1 MYRGITLTPVKSKL
15 FESLLLGLYS
25 DYLISDPLQFGFKK
39 NSSCNHA
46 LFTFVESIKY
56 FTKRGSKV
64 HCAFLDA
71 SKAFD
76 KVLIN
81 GLFAKLT
88 DKKFAYHFV
97 SLLYNWYHNLSCAVV
112 WNRLLGDAFQVRCGV
127 RQGGILSPY
136 LFAIYIDDIIVQLR
150 NSGYGIQIGNIF
162 AGCLLYADDIA
173 LLSCRCCGLSK

>member
-1 MYRGITLTPVKSKL
+1 MSINVQ
-15 FESLLLGLYS
+15 YS
-25 DYLISDPLQFGFKK
+25 VFS
-39 NSSCNHA
+39 
-46 LFTFVESIKY
+46 TFVESIKY

-81 GLFAKLT
+81 GLFAKLI
-88 DKKFAYHFV
+88 DRKFPYHFV
-97 SLLYNWYHNLSCAVV
+97 SILYRNLSCAVV
-112 WNRLLGDAFQVRCGV
+112 WNRLLGDAFQARCGV

-136 LFAIYIDDIIVQLR
+136 LFAIYIDDITVQLR
-150 NSGYGIQIGNIF
+150 NSGYGIRIGNIF

-173 LLSCRCCGLSK
+173 LLSCSCCGLQKLINICCLYGKMWDIKFNPAKSQVYLPTG

>member
-1 MYRGITLTPVKSKL
+1 MQKWGSKQFEYVSRNYPDPSYL
-15 FESLLLGLYS
+15 QTVFESVLLGLYS
-25 DYLISDPLQFGFKK
+25 DFLISDPLQFGFKK

-81 GLFAKLT
+81 GLFAKLI
-88 DKKFAYHFV
+88 DRKFPYHFV
-97 SLLYNWYHNLSCAVV
+97 SILYNWYRNLSCAVV

-127 RQGGILSPY
+127 RQGEGILSPY

-150 NSGYGIQIGNIF
+150 NSGYGIRIGNIF
-162 AGCLLYADDIA
+162 AGCMV
-173 LLSCRCCGLSK
+173 CR

>member
-1 MYRGITLTPVKSKL
+1 VTLC
-15 FESLLLGLYS
+15 SLVS
-25 DYLISDPLQFGFKK
+25 
-39 NSSCNHA
+39 SSCNHA

-64 HCAFLDA
+64 HYAFLDA

-81 GLFAKLT
+81 GLFG
-88 DKKFAYHFV
+88 KFLYHFV
-97 SLLYNWYHNLSCAVV
+97 YILYNRYRNLSCAVV

-136 LFAIYIDDIIVQLR
+136 LFANYIDDIIVIISIVFYVLPYDVI
-150 NSGYGIQIGNIF
+150 SH
-162 AGCLLYADDIA
+162 DD
-173 LLSCRCCGLSK
+173 